1 VARVTV
7 ASAGATLVDGAE
19 AEVVSGAAVVLGAT
33 VVLEL
38 ADGLLLLPQAA
49 SANAA
54 TAAVASART
63 WK

>member
-1 VARVTV
+1 
-7 ASAGATLVDGAE
+7 
-19 AEVVSGAAVVLGAT
+19 VVLGAL
-33 VVLEL
+33 VFEL
-38 ADGLLLLPQAA
+38 AEGLLLLPQAA